1 MSKSDRQLGMHR
13 EITRRDFIHGTG
25 LAALS
30 LGLGSGVVGVTGC
43 QPLLV
48 PTEPAGRYYPPTLT
62 GLRGSHPGSFEVA
75 HELAREGKHF
85 DAGEDLGEEYDLVV
99 VGGGISG
106 LAAAYFYRQRFG
118 RDSRILILENHDD
131 FGGHAKRNEFHQGG
145 PMRLVWGGVFN
156 LEYPMFSER
165 VNFLLAELGVDIDRL
180 LERNDFNYG
189 DDGKLGPA
197 IFFDA
202 ETYGRDVLIPG
213 FTPRHGDFASILG
226 KLDAVPLSQ
235 ESRDSLKRF
244 YSARTDVLEGR
255 SPEERR
261 QFLRKIS
268 YIDFIR
274 QHGGLTEE
282 AAEIFC
288 NATHGYAGVGA
299 DSLSA
304 AECEGAG
311 LPMAHLLGRE
321 PESSGSVG
329 GEVAHFPDGNA
340 SIARLLVRE
349 LIPAVADG
357 RGMDDIVTA
366 SFDYSQLDRPES
378 PIRLRLNSTVVNV
391 DEKNGAVG
399 VNFIRDGK
407 AASVKGRRCVLAC
420 YHSIIPHLCPQLPAA
435 QRQALS
441 YQVKRPLLLT
451 NVLLRS
457 SKAADKLGISGAY
470 CPGRLHGATWLVKGI
485 EVGEYRHDWGDP
497 GAAVMQFWGSVAPA
511 AKGLDIRDQHRTSR
525 MRMLAM
531 TFEDFEREVRTVLDG
546 MLAPAGF
553 SAADDILAITVNR
566 WPHGYSYD
574 YSDLWDPEW
583 APGEAPHEIARRPF
597 GSITFAN
604 SDAGANAYTHV
615 AIDEAWRAVND
626 LQN

>member
-1 MSKSDRQLGMHR
+1 MSKSDRQLGTR
-13 EITRRDFIHGTG
+13 RDITRRDFIHGTG

-30 LGLGSGVVGVTGC
+30 LGLPSGVAAC
-43 QPLLV
+43 QPSPV
-48 PTEPAGRYYPPTLT
+48 PTEPVGRYYPPTLT

-75 HELAREGKHF
+75 HELAREGKRF
-85 DAGEDLGEEYDLVV
+85 DTGEDLGEEYDLVV

-106 LAAAYFYRQRFG
+106 LAAAYFYRRRFG
-118 RDSRILILENHDD
+118 KDSRILVLENHDD

-165 VNFLLAELGVDIDRL
+165 VNTLLAELGVDIRRL

-189 DDGKLGPA
+189 DDGELGPA
-197 IFFDA
+197 IFFDS

-213 FTPRHGDFASILG
+213 FTPRWGDFASILG
-226 KLDAVPLSQ
+226 KLNAVPLSQ
-235 ESRDSLKRF
+235 ESRDSLKWF

-261 QFLRKIS
+261 QFLRQIS

-274 QHGGLTEE
+274 QYGGLTEE
-282 AAEIFC
+282 AAEIFY

-299 DSLSA
+299 DSLSV

-311 LPMAHLLGRE
+311 LPMAHLLGGE
-321 PESSGSVG
+321 PDSSGSVG

-340 SIARLLVRE
+340 SIARLVVRA
-349 LIPAVADG
+349 LIPAVAEG
-357 RGMDDIVTA
+357 QGMDDIATVA
-366 SFDYSQLDRPES
+366 FDYSQLDRPES

-391 DEKNGAVG
+391 NEEDGAVR
-399 VNFIRDGK
+399 VSFIRDGK
-407 AASVKGRRCVLAC
+407 SVSVKGTSCVLAC
-420 YHSIIPHLCPQLPAA
+420 YHSIIPHLCPQLPAV
-435 QRQALS
+435 QREALS

-451 NVLLRS
+451 NVLLRN

-485 EVGEYRHDWGDP
+485 GVGEYRHDWDDP

-511 AKGLDIRDQHRTSR
+511 AKGLDIREQHRSSR
-525 MRMLAM
+525 TRLLAM
-531 TFEDFEREVRTVLDG
+531 TFEDLETEVRTVLDG

-553 SAADDILAITVNR
+553 SEADDILAITVNR
-566 WPHGYSYD
+566 WPHGYAYD

-604 SDAGANAYTHV
+604 SDAGADAYTHV
-615 AIDEAWRAVND
+615 AIDEAWRAVNE
-626 LQN
+626 LQH